1 MYSCKRSHVNVI
13 YFSPK
18 IKYIIAKTQFN
29 IKTKT
34 LKMIR
39 QDTDHTHH
47 HKNNLF
53 CPFIDILIIY
63 LSLPEPLICSF
74 LESNSM
80 ISVEISFSNSIVV
93 WRFTL
98 DVLCIRKIRKM
109 YCMYSYFYFFS
120 CSFFFFLVFQNFFVY
135 HIFSVQRNSFS
146 YVQSRP
152 LGNKLSQFP
161 FI

>member
-1 MYSCKRSHVNVI
+1 
-13 YFSPK
+13 
-18 IKYIIAKTQFN
+18 
-29 IKTKT
+29 
-34 LKMIR
+34 MIH

-74 LESNSM
+74 LESNNM

-120 CSFFFFLVFQNFFVY
+120 CSFFSFWCSKIFLCTTYFLFREIPLAMFRVGLLVTNYLSFPLSENF
-135 HIFSVQRNSFS
+135 
-146 YVQSRP
+146 
-152 LGNKLSQFP
+152 
-161 FI
+161 

>member
-1 MYSCKRSHVNVI
+1 
-13 YFSPK
+13 
-18 IKYIIAKTQFN
+18 
-29 IKTKT
+29 
-34 LKMIR
+34 MIR

-120 CSFFFFLVFQNFFVY
+120 CSFFSLWCSKIFLCTTYFLFREIPLAMFRVGLLVTNYLSFPLSENF
-135 HIFSVQRNSFS
+135 
-146 YVQSRP
+146 
-152 LGNKLSQFP
+152 
-161 FI
+161 

>member
-1 MYSCKRSHVNVI
+1 
-13 YFSPK
+13 
-18 IKYIIAKTQFN
+18 
-29 IKTKT
+29 
-34 LKMIR
+34 MIR

-120 CSFFFFLVFQNFFVY
+120 CSFFSFWCSKIFLCTTYFLFREIPLAMFRVGLLVTNYLSFPLSENF
-135 HIFSVQRNSFS
+135 
-146 YVQSRP
+146 
-152 LGNKLSQFP
+152 
-161 FI
+161 